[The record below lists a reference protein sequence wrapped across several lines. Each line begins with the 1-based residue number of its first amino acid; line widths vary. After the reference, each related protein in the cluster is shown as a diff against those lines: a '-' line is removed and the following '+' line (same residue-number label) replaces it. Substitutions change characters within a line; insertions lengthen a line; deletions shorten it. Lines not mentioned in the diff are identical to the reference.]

1 MPLNLSNKAIVASA
15 GSGKTEELVVRAL
28 SVPPVQRVLLTTF
41 TDNGAN
47 EIRARFIKK
56 AGILPANIEVIPWL
70 TFLLRH
76 GVKPYQNP
84 TLGVNVVGGLHFD
97 PRPGRPRKTDVHRY
111 YLDPSGNVYREF
123 LAELAVLLN
132 EQSGG
137 AVIDRISGIFDHLY
151 FDEIQDISARDFE
164 FLELLMGSTTTVTVS
179 GDPRQGTF
187 STTQSRTNRAF
198 TKSNIVRW
206 IDALEAKGM
215 IEKEVHRHSL
225 RCNQSICDFSD
236 ALYPD
241 LEQTQSRNS
250 KVTDHDGIFLVKSAD
265 VPLYADRHS
274 PQLLVWDKNS
284 ETYGLRGR
292 NMGDVKGL
300 TYDRVLI
307 NPTTTMIKHLTSD
320 AELKDGT
327 RAKFYVGITRARH
340 SVAIVLDKPGNSE
353 IPYWNPP
360 SIDP

>member
-1 MPLNLSNKAIVASA
+1 MLLNSSNKAIVASA
-15 GSGKTEELVVRAL
+15 GSGKTEELVIRAL

-47 EIRARFIKK
+47 EIRARLNKK
-56 AGILPANIEVIPWL
+56 AGITPANIEVIPWL

-84 TLGVNVVGGLHFD
+84 TLGLNLVGGLHFD
-97 PRPGRPRKTDVHRY
+97 PRVSRPKKTDIRRY

-123 LAELAVLLN
+123 LAELAILLN
-132 EQSGG
+132 EKSEG
-137 AVIDRISGIFDHLY
+137 AVINRISGIFDHLY

-164 FLELLMGSTTTVTVS
+164 FLELVMMSPTTVTVS

-187 STTQSRTNRAF
+187 STTQSRTNRTL
-198 TKSNIVRW
+198 TKSNIVKW
-206 IDALEAKGM
+206 IDALQAKGM

-225 RCNQSICDFSD
+225 RCNQAICDFSD

-241 LEQTQSRNS
+241 LDKTQSRNS
-250 KVTDHDGIFLVKSAD
+250 KVTGHDGIFLVKTAD
-265 VPLYADRHS
+265 VLSYAAKHS

-284 ETYGLRGR
+284 KTFGLEGR

-300 TYDRVLI
+300 TYDRIII
-307 NPTTTMIKHLTSD
+307 NPTITMVEYLTSG
-320 AELKDGT
+320 AELAGVT
-327 RAKFYVGITRARH
+327 RAKFYVGVTRARY
-340 SVAIVLDKPGNSE
+340 SVAIILDKPGNYG
-353 IPYWNPP
+353 IPYW
-360 SIDP
+360 DPDK